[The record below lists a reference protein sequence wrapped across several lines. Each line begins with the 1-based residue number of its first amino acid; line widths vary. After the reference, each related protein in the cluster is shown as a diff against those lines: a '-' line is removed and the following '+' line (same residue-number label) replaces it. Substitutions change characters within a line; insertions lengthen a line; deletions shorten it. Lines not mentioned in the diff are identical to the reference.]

1 MTEHQFD
8 TCCQLINLLDDG
20 EISLIRNAFK
30 GKLGTG
36 ITDAQAANIENFKKP
51 RPKFARMPVFLSQ
64 RSDPKNYPKKMR
76 DYEKTFDDTVYPWYY
91 CFYGCFAFVC
101 D

>member
-1 MTEHQFD
+1 MTEHQFN
-8 TCCQLINLLDDG
+8 TCCQLINLLDEG

-36 ITDAQAANIENFKKP
+36 ITDAQAAQIEIFKKP

-64 RSDPKNYPKKMR
+64 RTDPKNYPKKMR
-76 DYEKTFDDTVYPWYY
+76 SYEKTFDDTVYPWYY